1 MNGALQTLANL
12 AVTQVGLKGIDWD
25 TLSAQG
31 RGSVWDRDYI
41 TNYMVPAQQRMQA
54 ILATLDLNVIANPID
69 FQDNFTLSQDAMID
83 VGQFVVSLGNPIGV
97 VAMKTE
103 ARLTRESLRYL
114 TTWAAQSANFG
125 LLLHQDET
133 IHHSGKTDAEIAAH
147 ADVVV
152 GMMNCIA
159 ILNAGG
165 LYSLMGVTL
174 GSTPPAAAPA
184 STAGFGL
191 GVIEPAVVVIAVAIA
206 AILAWMIVHI
216 YDLYQVNS
224 AVSNMCKNAQAS
236 GDTAT
241 TQLCVNTLTAA
252 SKDIATLVPP
262 GTVSAILK
270 EVLPYALA
278 GVGIYMLLLFAPTI
292 VKSLAPG
299 RTASA

>member
-1 MNGALQTLANL
+1 MTGALQTLANL

-25 TLSAQG
+25 ALNAQG

-41 TNYMVPAQQRMQA
+41 TNYMVPAQQRMQS
-54 ILATLDLNVIANPID
+54 ILATLDLTVVANPVN
-69 FQDNFTLSQDAMID
+69 FQDNYTLTQDVLTD
-83 VGQFVVSLGNPIGV
+83 VGQFVVSLGNPVGII
-97 VAMKTE
+97 AMKTE
-103 ARLTRESLRYL
+103 ARLTREGLRYL
-114 TTWAAQSANFG
+114 TTWAAQSASFG

-152 GMMNCIA
+152 AMMNCIA
-159 ILNAGG
+159 ILNAAG
-165 LYSLMGVTL
+165 LYGLMGVTQA
-174 GSTPPAAAPA
+174 TAPAA
-184 STAGFGL
+184 GL
-191 GVIEPAVVVIAVAIA
+191 GVIEPAVVVIAVAVA

-216 YDLYQVNS
+216 YDLYEVNS

-252 SKDIATLVPP
+252 SKDLGTLVPP

-278 GVGIYMLLLFAPTI
+278 GVGIYMLFLFAPVI
-292 VKSLAPG
+292 IKSITSS
-299 RTASA
+299 RTSSA

>member
-25 TLSAQG
+25 ALNAQG

-41 TNYMVPAQQRMQA
+41 TNYMVPAQQRMQT
-54 ILATLDLNVIANPID
+54 ILATLDLNVVTDPID
-69 FQDNFTLSQDAMID
+69 FQDNYTLSQDALID
-83 VGQFVVSLGNPIGV
+83 VGQLVVSLGNPVGL
-97 VAMKTE
+97 VAMKVE

-114 TTWAAQSANFG
+114 TTWAAQSASFG

-133 IHHSGKTDAEIAAH
+133 IHHSGKSDQEIAAH

-159 ILNAGG
+159 ILNAGE
-165 LYSLMGVTL
+165 LYSMMGVTK
-174 GSTPPAAAPA
+174 AAPA
-184 STAGFGL
+184 TSGL
-191 GVIEPAVVVIAVAIA
+191 GVIELTPAVVVVVVAIA
-206 AILAWMIVHI
+206 AILAWMVVHI
-216 YDLYQVNS
+216 YDLYEVNT
-224 AVSNMCKNAQAS
+224 AVSNMCKNAQTS

-252 SKDIATLVPP
+252 SKDIATLIPP
-262 GTVSAILK
+262 GTIQGILK

-278 GVGIYMLLLFAPTI
+278 GVGVYMLFLFAPAI
-292 VKSLAPG
+292 VKSITSSRSA
-299 RTASA
+299 TA

>member
-25 TLSAQG
+25 TLTAQG

-41 TNYMVPAQQRMQA
+41 TNYMVPAQQRMQT
-54 ILATLDLNVIANPID
+54 ILATLDLNVVMNPVD
-69 FQDNFTLSQDAMID
+69 FQDNYTLSQDAMID
-83 VGQFVVSLGNPIGV
+83 VGQFVVSLGNPLGV

-159 ILNAGG
+159 ILNAGD
-165 LYSLMGVTL
+165 LYSLMGVTNAA
-174 GSTPPAAAPA
+174 AAAPA
-184 STAGFGL
+184 TAGF
-191 GVIEPAVVVIAVAIA
+191 GVIEPAVVVIAIAIA

-252 SKDIATLVPP
+252 SKDLGTLIPP
-262 GTVSAILK
+262 GTISAVLK

-278 GVGIYMLLLFAPTI
+278 GVGIYVLFLFAPAI
-292 VKSLAPG
+292 IKSITSSRA
-299 RTASA
+299 ASAS

>member
-25 TLSAQG
+25 TLTAQG

-54 ILATLDLNVIANPID
+54 ILATLDLNVVMNPVD
-69 FQDNFTLSQDAMID
+69 FQDNYTLSQDAMID
-83 VGQFVVSLGNPIGV
+83 VGQFVVSLGNPLGV

-159 ILNAGG
+159 ILNAGD
-165 LYSLMGVTL
+165 LYSLMGVTNAA
-174 GSTPPAAAPA
+174 SAAPA
-184 STAGFGL
+184 TAGF
-191 GVIEPAVVVIAVAIA
+191 GVIEPAVVVIAIAIA

-252 SKDIATLVPP
+252 SKDLGTLIPP
-262 GTVSAILK
+262 GTISAVLK

-278 GVGIYMLLLFAPTI
+278 GVGIYVLFLFAPAI
-292 VKSLAPG
+292 IKSITSSRA
-299 RTASA
+299 ASAS

>member
-25 TLSAQG
+25 TLTAQG

-54 ILATLDLNVIANPID
+54 ILATLDLNVIANPVD
-69 FQDNFTLSQDAMID
+69 FQDNYTLSQDAMID

-165 LYSLMGVTL
+165 LYSLMGVTAVA
-174 GSTPPAAAPA
+174 SAAPPPA
-184 STAGFGL
+184 TAGF

-262 GTVSAILK
+262 GTISAILK

-278 GVGIYMLLLFAPTI
+278 GVGMYMLLLFAPTI

>member
-25 TLSAQG
+25 ALNATG

-41 TNYMVPAQQRMQA
+41 TQYMVPAQQRMQS
-54 ILATLDLNVIANPID
+54 ILATLDLNVIENPVD
-69 FQDNFTLSQDAMID
+69 FQDNYTLSQDALID
-83 VGQFVVSLGNPIGV
+83 VGQLVVSLGNPVGI
-97 VAMKTE
+97 VAMKVE

-114 TTWAAQSANFG
+114 TTWAAQSASFG

-133 IHHSGKTDAEIAAH
+133 IHHSGKSDQEIAAH

-159 ILNAGG
+159 ILNAGE
-165 LYSLMGVTL
+165 LYSMMGVTK
-174 GSTPPAAAPA
+174 AAPA
-184 STAGFGL
+184 TAGLGL
-191 GVIEPAVVVIAVAIA
+191 IELTPAVVVVVVAIA
-206 AILAWMIVHI
+206 AILAWMVVHI
-216 YDLYQVNS
+216 YDLYEVNT

-241 TQLCVNTLTAA
+241 TQLCVNTLSAA

-262 GTVSAILK
+262 GTISAILK

-278 GVGIYMLLLFAPTI
+278 GVGVYMLFLFAPTI
-292 VKSLAPG
+292 VKSITSG